1 MNHSLCPPLNYELSV
16 GGKPSSDVYSLFKVI
31 VDRCNSDIDPS
42 CANQTVFAVT
52 EAQVEQFMLK
62 VHLLNV

>member
-1 MNHSLCPPLNYELSV
+1 MNYKLSV
-16 GGKPSSDVYSLFKVI
+16 GGKPTSDVSSLFSII